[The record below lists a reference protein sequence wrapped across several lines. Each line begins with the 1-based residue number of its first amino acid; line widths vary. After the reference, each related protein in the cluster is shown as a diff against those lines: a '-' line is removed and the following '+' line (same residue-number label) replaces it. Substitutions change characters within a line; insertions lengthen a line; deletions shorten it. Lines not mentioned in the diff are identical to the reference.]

1 MIDSLCVGWHSESST
16 LVKMGTL
23 GYMIRAIETEVL
35 QVLGKVL
42 HDFLPR
48 FLMRFLPLL
57 NIYV

>member
-48 FLMRFLPLL
+48 FLMMS
-57 NIYV
+57 